1 MRKKLAIV
9 MALLA
14 GTLMVPN
21 QEALARGSGW
31 EGGFHGGGTFHG
43 GSFGARFG
51 GFRGARFNHFAGGFD
66 GSRFGHRGRFGRGF
80 GFYGGYPYYSYGCDP
95 YDYYGCIY

>member
-1 MRKKLAIV
+1 MRKKLAIIV

-14 GTLMVPN
+14 GNLMVPH
-21 QEALARGSGW
+21 QEALARGLG
-31 EGGFHGGGTFHG
+31 GGFHGGGGFHAG
-43 GSFGARFG
+43 GFGGRVG
-51 GFRGARFNHFAGGFD
+51 GFRGGRFNHFAGGFN
-66 GSRFGHRGRFGRGF
+66 GGRFGHRGRFGRGF